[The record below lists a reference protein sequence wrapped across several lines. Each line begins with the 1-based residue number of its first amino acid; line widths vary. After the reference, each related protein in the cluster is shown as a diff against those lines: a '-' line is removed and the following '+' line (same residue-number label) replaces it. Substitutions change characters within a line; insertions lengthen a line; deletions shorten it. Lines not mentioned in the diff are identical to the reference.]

1 MMHCVA
7 RKQFK
12 VKNSQM
18 FNIPQTRLSCRK
30 NSIFSTQS
38 EVFEKC
44 WKLEYTLIF
53 NYFYFS
59 CYMLST
65 KTFLKATAE
74 LEMKLNVSKYFC
86 YCRLTEGTMLQ
97 GVKRLFH
104 HWKGHGFNIFDRC
117 FQQQQQPFLLPKCPL
132 PRHRIS
138 TC

>member
-59 CYMLST
+59 CYMLSA
-65 KTFLKATAE
+65 KTFLKASAE

-97 GVKRLFH
+97 GLRDCSTTEKVM
-104 HWKGHGFNIFDRC
+104 DS
-117 FQQQQQPFLLPKCPL
+117 
-132 PRHRIS
+132 IS
-138 TC
+138 LTDVSSSSSSHFYCQSVLY